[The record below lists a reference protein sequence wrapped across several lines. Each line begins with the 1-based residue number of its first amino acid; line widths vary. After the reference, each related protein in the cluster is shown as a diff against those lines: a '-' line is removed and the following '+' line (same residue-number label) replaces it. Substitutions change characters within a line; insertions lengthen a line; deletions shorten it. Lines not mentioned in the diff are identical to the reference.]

1 MRGGVEREAERDEVK
16 MKDTKD
22 IGLLFYMPRYG
33 GGTFQ
38 LTDNVMCALED
49 YADTHEGTRVHVF
62 FNKRQAEAMTEVG
75 TRFPRFVKHRL
86 GEPARLLSAVLRRFF
101 LAVPWCVP
109 VLRRIYPLTW
119 IARGTGIDVMLFPG
133 ITPDASLYS
142 DRQIT
147 LFTDIAHIFFP
158 QFPELAA
165 KGELRRRNILFR
177 YCARYADEIVVESK
191 QLRDDTV
198 KYYGAQPSRV
208 SILHQT
214 MSQTLER
221 LGDEREDS
229 EALRF
234 ATTLPER
241 YFFYPAQM
249 WEHKNHEN
257 LLVGMKHLSRAHP
270 DVHLILVG
278 SRKEG
283 DERIFALINDLGLR
297 ERVKWFGYVSDGAIR
312 VLYKNAEALVKPG
325 YIGPTNI
332 PTIEA
337 FYYGCPAVISDLPGV
352 REQTGDAALLF
363 DPDSP
368 EDISRKLRSILEE
381 PRLRET
387 LVSKGR
393 ERLKELGYPRY
404 RDTLATIL
412 DRHLG
417 VNSSDVS

>member
-1 MRGGVEREAERDEVK
+1 MSGGIEREAERDEVK
-16 MKDTKD
+16 MKDKKD

-49 YADTHEGTRVHVF
+49 YADSREGTRIHIF
-62 FNKRQAEAMTEVG
+62 FNNKQAAAMTEVG

-86 GEPARLLSAVLRRFF
+86 GESVRLVSAVLRRVF
-101 LAVPWCVP
+101 LAVPWFAP

-119 IARGTGIDVMLFPG
+119 IARGAGIEVMLFPG
-133 ITPDASLYS
+133 ITPDASLYKAK
-142 DRQIT
+142 QIT

-177 YCARYADEIVVESK
+177 YCVRYADEVVVESK

-198 KYYGAQPSRV
+198 KYYGAQRSRV

-221 LGDEREDS
+221 LEEESQGS

-234 ATTLPER
+234 AATLPER

-249 WEHKNHEN
+249 WEHKNHKN
-257 LLVGMKHLSRAHP
+257 LLVAMKQLLRDHP
-270 DVHLILVG
+270 DVYLVLVG

-283 DERIFALINDLGLR
+283 DQRIFALINDLGLS

-312 VLYKNAEALVKPG
+312 ILYKNAEALVKPG

-337 FYYGCPAVISDLPGV
+337 FFYECPAVISDLPGV

-368 EDISRKLRSILEE
+368 EDIASKLRSILED

-387 LVSKGR
+387 LVTRGR
-393 ERLKELGYPRY
+393 ERLTELGYRQY
-404 RDTLATIL
+404 REKLAAIL

-417 VNSSDVS
+417 IHKSNVS